1 MNRNTLIALAV
12 FLGLAVAGY
21 FVMKQPK
28 KGERQGAKPIILA
41 KIDAKKIAKLSI
53 THKGQT
59 VVLERHGK
67 DQWKVT
73 SPVTYAADKYA
84 ADTAVEKLEKLEFGD
99 LITKQKAK
107 HAEYEVTDKAA
118 IRVVASDGKATLADF
133 YLGKTLNDHTMFRLK
148 GKDEIYQVVG
158 SQRYAFEREVK
169 NWRKRE
175 IVEFKQ
181 EQARKIEITGAGGAI
196 TLSRKDE
203 KASWKVDASATP
215 IKTLDDGAV
224 SDVLRVL
231 SSLSAF
237 KFADKKKP
245 GEAGLDKPVNTL
257 KVTLAD
263 KKSHTLL
270 VGATKGDETF
280 IKAGDKPQVFVVQK
294 HSAKDLLKRPID
306 FRDKTVLTFKVDA
319 VISLTVTKKDKDKE
333 AATAAL
339 ELKGKEWH
347 SNGKKVKDE
356 QQIKD
361 ALKELSSLKAEG
373 FARHTPAELGLDKPQ
388 CTVELKLKDGTAHK
402 ITVGS
407 VEQGAAYGLTSKQKA
422 ADIFTFQKYSIDR
435 FCLDPKNYK

>member
-1 MNRNTLIALAV
+1 MNRNTLIALVV
-12 FLGLAVAGY
+12 FLALAAAGY
-21 FVMKQPK
+21 FVIKQPK
-28 KGERQGAKPIILA
+28 KGERQGAKAVILA
-41 KIDAKKIAKLSI
+41 KMQAKKIAKLSV
-53 THKGQT
+53 THKGKT

-73 SPVTYAADKYA
+73 SPVSYAADKYA

-99 LITKQKAK
+99 LITKQKTK
-107 HAEYEVTDKAA
+107 HAEYEVTDKAG

-133 YLGKTLNDHTMFRLK
+133 YFGKTLNDHTMFRLK

-158 SQRYAFEREVK
+158 SQRFAFEREMK

-181 EQARKIEITGAGGAI
+181 EQARKLEVTGGAGAI

-215 IKTLDDGAV
+215 IKTLDDSAV

-245 GEAGLDKPVNTL
+245 AEVGLGTPVNTL

-263 KKSHTLL
+263 KKTHTLL
-270 VGATKGDETF
+270 VGATRGDETWVQ
-280 IKAGDKPQVFVVQK
+280 AGGKPQVFVVQK

-319 VISLTVTKKDKDKE
+319 IVSLTVTRKAKDKE
-333 AATAAL
+333 AATVAL
-339 ELKGKEWH
+339 ERKGQEWH
-347 SNGKKVKDE
+347 AGGKKVKDE
-356 QQIKD
+356 QKIKD
-361 ALKELSSLKAEG
+361 AVKELSSLKAEG
-373 FARHTPAELGLDKPQ
+373 FARNTPAELGLDKPQ
-388 CTVELKLKDGTAHK
+388 CTVQLKLKDGTDHL

-407 VEQGAAYGLTSKQKA
+407 VEQGAAYGLTSKAKA

-435 FCLDPKNYK
+435 FCLDPKDYK